1 MRYLLDTNICIQI
14 IRHKPSELLSRLT
27 ALSMGDVGLST
38 ITAAE
43 LHVGVQ
49 KSRDPARNAE
59 ALTMFLLPLE
69 IADFGYAAAEAYGR
83 IRAAGG
89 GGHADWTAR
98 HADRRSCCQPERH
111 PGHRQRGGVQP
122 RARFAYRELAAMK
135 TEN

>member
-14 IRHKPSELLSRLT
+14 IRRKPSELLSRLT
-27 ALSMGDVGLST
+27 ALPVGDIGLST
-38 ITAAE
+38 ITVAE

-83 IRAAGG
+83 IRVMLEAIGTPIGPLDTLIA
-89 GGHADWTAR
+89 GHAVSLNTTLVTDNVAEFSR
-98 HADRRSCCQPERH
+98 VPDLRI
-111 PGHRQRGGVQP
+111 
-122 RARFAYRELAAMK
+122 
-135 TEN
+135 ENWLR

>member
-14 IRHKPSELLSRLT
+14 IRRKPSELLSRLT
-27 ALSMGDVGLST
+27 ALPVGDIGLST
-38 ITAAE
+38 ITVAE

-83 IRAAGG
+83 IRATLEAAGTPIG
-89 GGHADWTAR
+89 PLDTLIAGHAASLDVILVTDNVAEFSR
-98 HADRRSCCQPERH
+98 V
-111 PGHRQRGGVQP
+111 PGLRI
-122 RARFAYRELAAMK
+122 
-135 TEN
+135 ENWLR

>member
-14 IRHKPSELLSRLT
+14 IRRKPSELLSRLT
-27 ALSMGDVGLST
+27 ALPMGDVGLST

-69 IADFGYAAAEAYGR
+69 IAAFDYAAAEAYGR
-83 IRAAGG
+83 IRAALESSGTPIG
-89 GGHADWTAR
+89 PLETLIAGHAVSLNTTLVTDNVAEFSR
-98 HADRRSCCQPERH
+98 V
-111 PGHRQRGGVQP
+111 PGLQI
-122 RARFAYRELAAMK
+122 
-135 TEN
+135 ENWLR

>member
-14 IRHKPSELLSRLT
+14 IRRKPSELLARLT
-27 ALSMGDVGLST
+27 ALPIGDVGLST

-83 IRAAGG
+83 IRATLEAAGTPIG
-89 GGHADWTAR
+89 PLDTLIAGHAVSLNTTLVTDNVAEFSR
-98 HADRRSCCQPERH
+98 VPDLRI
-111 PGHRQRGGVQP
+111 
-122 RARFAYRELAAMK
+122 
-135 TEN
+135 ENWLR

>member
-14 IRHKPSELLSRLT
+14 IRRKPSELLSRLT
-27 ALSMGDVGLST
+27 ALPVGDVGLST
-38 ITAAE
+38 ITVAE

-83 IRAAGG
+83 IRATLEAAGTPIG
-89 GGHADWTAR
+89 PLDTLIAGHAVSLNAILVTDNVAEFSR
-98 HADRRSCCQPERH
+98 V
-111 PGHRQRGGVQP
+111 PGLRI
-122 RARFAYRELAAMK
+122 
-135 TEN
+135 ENWLR

>member
-14 IRHKPSELLSRLT
+14 IRRKPSELLSRLT
-27 ALSMGDVGLST
+27 ALPMGDVGLST

-69 IADFGYAAAEAYGR
+69 IAAFDYAATEAYGR
-83 IRAAGG
+83 IRAALESAGTPIG
-89 GGHADWTAR
+89 PLDTLIAGHAASLNVILVTDNVTEFSR
-98 HADRRSCCQPERH
+98 V
-111 PGHRQRGGVQP
+111 PGLRI
-122 RARFAYRELAAMK
+122 
-135 TEN
+135 ENWLR